1 MWALVARDRWVISA
15 AFSTLIVVVVRSFFF
30 LFFPHFVFLEGGDQ
44 SYELL
49 LCGFHFQVLE
59 ISIPHFLTAS
69 SFTAQ
74 SANLAIFH
82 RNVQLLILLCV
93 ASGICGC

>member
-1 MWALVARDRWVISA
+1 MWDLVARDRWVIFA
-15 AFSTLIVVVVRSFFF
+15 AFSTLIVVV
-30 LFFPHFVFLEGGDQ
+30 
-44 SYELL
+44 
-49 LCGFHFQVLE
+49 VLE